1 MCLSRQFTRL
11 DFLRSTLARSLSR
24 PLPALPRQR
33 QLHNLESRVRVILW
47 NIITYIV
54 MGKRGKK
61 ARAGKFTR
69 KEIAKRLD
77 TLVEKFE
84 EELKSG
90 NLFAPLPS
98 TEVCPVC
105 LLFLSRIPNQSV
117 YHPCCG
123 NFICLA
129 CVKERDG
136 FIETQNDIC
145 DTCPFCR
152 EAKPSAEGGL
162 RQLEARIQQ
171 NDVNAL
177 AGVGDYLWNG
187 KQGMSKDKLKALDY
201 WIRAAELGSAEAC
214 GVIVLLCERD
224 AAVAAMDKK
233 RAFIFEQVGA
243 MRGNILS
250 RNSIGV
256 KEYSRGNH
264 EVGIR
269 HWKIA
274 AEAGHQFSLDALK
287 GIFLA
292 DGRMPGKEFLSKKSL
307 DDALRVCHEAQA
319 AVYSEERAKHSCH
332 LYLDGFRC

>member
-1 MCLSRQFTRL
+1 
-11 DFLRSTLARSLSR
+11 
-24 PLPALPRQR
+24 
-33 QLHNLESRVRVILW
+33 
-47 NIITYIV
+47 

-177 AGVGDYLWNG
+177 AVLVTIC
-187 KQGMSKDKLKALDY
+187 GMA
-201 WIRAAELGSAEAC
+201 
-214 GVIVLLCERD
+214 
-224 AAVAAMDKK
+224 
-233 RAFIFEQVGA
+233 
-243 MRGNILS
+243 N
-250 RNSIGV
+250 
-256 KEYSRGNH
+256 KECPKTN
-264 EVGIR
+264 
-269 HWKIA
+269 
-274 AEAGHQFSLDALK
+274 L
-287 GIFLA
+287 
-292 DGRMPGKEFLSKKSL
+292 
-307 DDALRVCHEAQA
+307 
-319 AVYSEERAKHSCH
+319 KHSTTGFVPPNLALLKHAVSLFFCVREMLQWPLWTRRGP
-332 LYLDGFRC
+332 LYLNKSVQ